1 MKREILYYS
10 AYKLQMSHPMTYRY
24 THVSP
29 RTTRIDLYACI
40 HIRTLKPGLAKYAVD
55 ANLFRLGSINLNKKF
70 PASGCFLVGGEASH
84 QKNWFF
90 SSKMF
95 EKKNLVGGFAPT
107 KKHQGLGIF
116 FRIGGP

>member
-55 ANLFRLGSINLNKKF
+55 ANLFRLGSTNPKKKF
-70 PASGCFLVGGEASH
+70 PDPGWFLVGEPSPPP
-84 QKNWFF
+84 
-90 SSKMF
+90 
-95 EKKNLVGGFAPT
+95 KKKIL
-107 KKHQGLGIF
+107 IF
-116 FRIGGP
+116 FIQKYSKKTYLFSIFF